1 MSLAYPV
8 ARTLEEAITPG
19 VKAAR
24 SRSEATAL
32 SAGLTVEGLE
42 TSWLHLA
49 PDQADALFRSLG
61 ADGAA
66 GHIQRYEDTSGH
78 AVVAVSWWKVVD
90 PATTRTPAMRPF
102 EPPKP
107 AAPAKEDDHTDD
119 LYFRR
124 GRTKNRRKKP
134 ADPNQLDLFS
144 TRSEG

>member
-61 ADGAA
+61 AEGAA

-78 AVVAVSWWKVVD
+78 AVVAVSWWKLVD
-90 PATTRTPAMRPF
+90 PDAGRAPAVRPF
-102 EPPKP
+102 EPARPP
-107 AAPAKEDDHTDD
+107 SLQEDHTDD

-144 TRSEG
+144 KRSEG

>member
-19 VKAAR
+19 ARAAR
-24 SRSEATAL
+24 SRREAAAL
-32 SAGLTVEGLE
+32 SAGLAVEGLE

-49 PDQADALFRSLG
+49 PEQADELFRTLG
-61 ADGAA
+61 AEGAA

-90 PATTRTPAMRPF
+90 PAAARPPDMRPF
-102 EPPKP
+102 EPARPP
-107 AAPAKEDDHTDD
+107 VVQEDHTDD

-124 GRTKNRRKKP
+124 GRTKTRRRKP
-134 ADPNQLDLFS
+134 VDPTQLDLFS
-144 TRSEG
+144 KRSES